1 MTKPSLVAISYK
13 SLLAGTLVTCI
24 SNEEGFAKDVYDYL
38 YLELEKQSNFEEGKD
53 LHITSRLVRLLP
65 DSNEIEIDES
75 AQVPA
80 GMIKWI
86 LKRFLKSDPARFKDY
101 GVIQFEDTFTVGNL
115 MPATEMGIYSCELCS
130 YSTLYQEE
138 LYTHRILHAG
148 FGP

>member
-1 MTKPSLVAISYK
+1 MAD
-13 SLLAGTLVTCI
+13 TLITCI
-24 SNEEGFAKDVYDYL
+24 SNEEGFAKEVYGYL
-38 YLELEKQSNFEEGKD
+38 YVELEKQSHFEEGKN
-53 LHITSRLVRLLP
+53 LQISSQRIRLLP

-75 AQVPA
+75 AQVPT

-86 LKRFLKSDPARFKDY
+86 LKRLLKSDPIRFKDY
-101 GVIQFEDTFTVGNL
+101 GVIRFEDSFTIGRLVA
-115 MPATEMGIYSCELCS
+115 ATEMGIYSCDLCS